1 MQRRNFLRW
10 GVAGAAATG
19 ACAPSGNTLDPER
32 AAKRSQRPPLS
43 DHELQQRLA
52 AIDHGMRHIQSARL
66 GWAPAAAHGEESVD
80 AQLFRSSMRS
90 LLLTSSVNDLPEA
103 DRARP
108 EVRQRVLDVAPEVD
122 YAVSGSLQRVS
133 QISQH
138 ELTDIQAAL
147 KDDPGL
153 PKKIA
158 EAIDEQALDGGV
170 PLRRRLHFRRMVNH
184 VLWRMKKQSVG
195 LVIEETL
202 AKVQRMADRYAKSDH
217 LRAVL
222 EPNPADIARWD
233 AQTRRVAALYPA
245 PPTALYPA
253 PPAARYQDPTATT
266 PAPSSEVAADPLAAP
281 TIAPAADP
289 AAVQRAEEIEFM
301 RRMEAQRTEDRRQQR
316 EESGRS
322 LMVAGGATMGAG
334 VALALIGVG
343 LVFTPLI
350 IVGWVSWTV
359 AGILLII
366 GIILMTVGAVRR
378 SRARA
383 EAPAGT

>member
-1 MQRRNFLRW
+1 MPVMPVMQRRNFLRW

-19 ACAPSGNTLDPER
+19 ACAPSGATLDPER

-43 DHELQQRLA
+43 DHELQQRLT

-108 EVRQRVLDVAPEVD
+108 EVRQRILDVAPEVD

-153 PKKIA
+153 PKQIA
-158 EAIDEQALDGGV
+158 EAIDEQAHDGGV

-195 LVIEETL
+195 LVIEETM

-245 PPTALYPA
+245 PPTA
-253 PPAARYQDPTATT
+253 RYQDPTATT
-266 PAPSSEVAADPLAAP
+266 PPPSSEVAPDPLAASSI
-281 TIAPAADP
+281 TPAADP
-289 AAVQRAEEIEFM
+289 AAVQRAQEIEFM

-359 AGILLII
+359 AGILLIV
-366 GIILMTVGAVRR
+366 GIILMIVGAVRR